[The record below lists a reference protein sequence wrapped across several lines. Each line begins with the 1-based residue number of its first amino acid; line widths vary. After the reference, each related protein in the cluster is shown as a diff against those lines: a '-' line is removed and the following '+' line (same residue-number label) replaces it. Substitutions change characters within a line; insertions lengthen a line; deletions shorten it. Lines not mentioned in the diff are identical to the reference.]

1 MIQNLVLS
9 RKGDENEILLW
20 MADNVNDNVCDISI
34 YLCIICSWIFNI
46 SYWKKGI
53 FKMEKPKV
61 RYFKDK
67 DAYFRFVNKNR
78 NKIIKKFICSFN
90 KNKIKVIYQFL

>member
-1 MIQNLVLS
+1 
-9 RKGDENEILLW
+9 
-20 MADNVNDNVCDISI
+20 
-34 YLCIICSWIFNI
+34 
-46 SYWKKGI
+46 
-53 FKMEKPKV
+53 MEKSKV

-78 NKIIKKFICSFN
+78 DKTIKKFICRFN